1 MKQQLKE
8 KNSGQNEHQANPTQ
22 TETRS
27 TNRNQDVD
35 SVAGLPTDQ
44 IYASGQTLGKR
55 TYHQSLTGQQSA

>member
-8 KNSGQNEHQANPTQ
+8 KNSAQNNDQQANATQ
-22 TETRS
+22 TETSLKS

-35 SVAGLPTDQ
+35 SVAGVHTEQ

-55 TYHQSLTGQQSA
+55 TYYQSLVGQ